1 MKIVREKDF
10 HPSAFFTK
18 SYCGMENIEAA
29 LYDMKNREAVKV
41 LVYTDLEG

>member
-1 MKIVREKDF
+1 MRIVREKDF
-10 HPSAFFTK
+10 HPSIFFSK

-41 LVYTDLEG
+41 LVYTDLEI